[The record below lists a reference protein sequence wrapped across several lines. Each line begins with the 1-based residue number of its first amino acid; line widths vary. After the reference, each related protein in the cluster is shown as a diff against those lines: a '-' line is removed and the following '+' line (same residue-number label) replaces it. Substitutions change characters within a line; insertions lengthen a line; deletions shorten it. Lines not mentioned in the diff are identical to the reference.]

1 MCCGPGLLLCCHS
14 GQLQLI
20 WFCPGHL
27 SRTSLSGR
35 LPLFCSLTKTCEWLG
50 GYPWA
55 LHSLQGH
62 RGLFMCDKYTY
73 FSLNRL
79 CDRSLAL
86 AFHHPWGSLQETE
99 GLLPGC
105 GFKMSALGTVV
116 PQPHRA
122 AHTCCSWCL
131 WGSQT
136 SEAGALWWDATRERK
151 TWDFWACGLCCWA
164 HSDLCSSR
172 LSSFGWLRWHPG
184 DIFSWGWAPYVPV
197 PLLSWAP
204 CPRADSFQC
213 SRFCLP
219 FLPSEHT

>member
-116 PQPHRA
+116 PLPTPA
-122 AHTCCSWCL
+122 APGVCEAHKHQRQELCGGMLPGRGKPEISELVGCAAEHI
-131 WGSQT
+131 QT
-136 SEAGALWWDATRERK
+136 FVHHVSPRLAG
-151 TWDFWACGLCCWA
+151 
-164 HSDLCSSR
+164 
-172 LSSFGWLRWHPG
+172 
-184 DIFSWGWAPYVPV
+184 
-197 PLLSWAP
+197 
-204 CPRADSFQC
+204 
-213 SRFCLP
+213 
-219 FLPSEHT
+219 